1 MILLLFWIL
10 QAAMDS
16 LAREKEARLTVE
28 KSQASLSEEL
38 GKIQGELQNA
48 NQRVI

>member
-28 KSQASLSEEL
+28 KSQASLSEGL